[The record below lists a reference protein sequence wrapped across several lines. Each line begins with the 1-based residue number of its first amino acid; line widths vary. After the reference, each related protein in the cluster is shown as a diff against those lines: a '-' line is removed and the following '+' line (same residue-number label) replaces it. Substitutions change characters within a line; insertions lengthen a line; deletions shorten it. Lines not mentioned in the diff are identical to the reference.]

1 VGLLQARARTGAI
14 AMNELLKRFVADEN
28 GLETIEYAIMT
39 ALILG
44 GVLAVVG
51 AVALLLQGK
60 YQLVENELTL
70 S

>member
-1 VGLLQARARTGAI
+1 
-14 AMNELLKRFVADEN
+14 MNELLKRFVADEN